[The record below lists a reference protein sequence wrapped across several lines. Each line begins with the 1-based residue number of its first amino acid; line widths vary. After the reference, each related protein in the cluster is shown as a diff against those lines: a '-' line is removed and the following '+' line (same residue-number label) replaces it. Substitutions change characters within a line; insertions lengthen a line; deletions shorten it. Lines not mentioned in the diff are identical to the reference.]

1 MVELVLIIMFRLSC
15 GRRYFLFNSRD
26 WTGRCPNWRPSVRS
40 CSRKSGSES
49 ESGCG
54 HGSAVTGKSNWGQL
68 EYEGNLT
75 RVVKGVKLFSLSTS
89 SLGLAIQ
96 SILYLKM
103 SGSET
108 HNWVFVFAG
117 SIATIVLMSPLLL
130 HYITKRYVTHLY
142 YEPESRTFTT
152 CSLTLFNRKRVTT
165 FKAEDVAIPLV
176 RGPFTTYTVSRKPF
190 FIDPLAFKDISVFEH
205 LVGYDKLDERLRG
218 RVGDE
223 DQTANPAS
231 GDADAQETH
240 SPSDNR
246 NKSN

>member
-1 MVELVLIIMFRLSC
+1 MFRISC
-15 GRRYFLFNSRD
+15 ARRCLFVHNGD
-26 WTGRCPNWRPSVRS
+26 WTQSCPNWGPSGRT
-40 CSRKSGSES
+40 CSGASGGEH
-49 ESGCG
+49 ESGRG
-54 HGSAVTGKSNWGQL
+54 DGAAIAGQKNWGQL

-75 RVVKGVKLFSLSTS
+75 RFVKGVKLFSLSTS

-165 FKAEDVAIPLV
+165 FKAEDVAVPLV
-176 RGPFTTYTVSRKPF
+176 RGPFTTYTVCRKPF

-218 RVGDE
+218 RLRDE

-231 GDADAQETH
+231 ADADAQETH
-240 SPSDNR
+240 SHEHDNR